1 MAGELGLRNL
11 SLVDN
16 TREGGRFCCP
26 KPECDSCSVRNVLEG
41 QLDRVWP
48 SQTQRTKTRLAAA
61 AECHTGEESKKK
73 TASDGFIPARASTG
87 LPGNVGLY
95 QMKEKSSFGKL
106 PIKDV
111 PEAAATSLKPWLVL
125 RCLSKCFHLAMCYQS
140 CHFKEHSN
148 SLIFFLFFSI
158 FFFIHFTN
166 HSSPSLPSPNS
177 TPHLPSAP
185 QRG

>member
-11 SLVDN
+11 SLVGN

-48 SQTQRTKTRLAAA
+48 SQTQSTKTRLAAA
-61 AECHTGEESKKK
+61 AECHTGEESKKGPLGCRDLRLHQM
-73 TASDGFIPARASTG
+73 ASSQPERPLAYLGMSVCTKWR
-87 LPGNVGLY
+87 
-95 QMKEKSSFGKL
+95 EKSSFGKL

-111 PEAAATSLKPWLVL
+111 PEAAATSLKPKLVL

-148 SLIFFLFFSI
+148 SLIFFPLFF
-158 FFFIHFTN
+158 HFLFY
-166 HSSPSLPSPNS
+166 SF
-177 TPHLPSAP
+177 
-185 QRG
+185 